1 MVMCIRHSQNR
12 TAEAGVPA
20 LDVANYLIEYSGY
33 TKTNLQIMKLTY
45 IAHGY
50 MLAIHDRPLIQDN
63 VAAWDR
69 GPVIANV
76 YHAFKRWGSRV
87 IGRTTYTPEPFG
99 AEERKV
105 IDAVFASYGR
115 YCGYYLSQITHDD
128 GERETPWRQ
137 CYEPGKNVWIP
148 DEVTKEY
155 YGKIIGDGR
164 PRANKKSH

>member
-1 MVMCIRHSQNR
+1 MGNRYSQNR
-12 TAEAGVPA
+12 TVEIGVPA
-20 LDVANYLIEYSGY
+20 LDVANYLIAYSGY

-50 MLAIHDRPLIQDN
+50 VLAIHDRPLIQDN
-63 VAAWDR
+63 VAAWER

-87 IGRTTYTPEPFG
+87 IGRTTYTPKPFG
-99 AEERKV
+99 EEERQV

-115 YCGYYLSQITHDD
+115 YCGYYLSQITHED
-128 GERETPWRQ
+128 GDRETPWRQ
-137 CYEPGKNVWIP
+137 CYVQGKNAWIP

-155 YGKIIGDGR
+155 YEKVIGNGPQHTDR
-164 PRANKKSH
+164 QTC